1 MSHYKQA
8 YGVIQITTIE
18 DRNDSFLWTVKDS
31 YLPRAAIMIDY
42 PVHVKFTAFLEAYK
56 TTALHIHFHSSAA
69 MAGNWLTSGIGKINL
84 HLPSF
89 ARLLILDGMEQGWKA
104 SRQTLTIKDGL
115 PILKLAGCSIKDQ
128 EI

>member
-1 MSHYKQA
+1 MAKSKLRRLK
-8 YGVIQITTIE
+8 IE
-18 DRNDSFLWTVKDS
+18 DDSFFWTVKTS
-31 YLPRAAIMIDY
+31 YLPRAVMMIDY

-56 TTALHIHFHSSAA
+56 TTALHIHFHTSAT
-69 MAGNWLTSGIGKINL
+69 MAGNWLTSGIGEINL

-89 ARLLILDGMEQGWKA
+89 ARLLILGGMEQGWKA

-115 PILKLAGCSIKDQ
+115 PILKLAGYSIKDQ